1 MDKVSIG
8 QVVYIHPEL
17 GDVKRFPYH
26 QGPGLNDYM
35 RDMAGTECVVAGSG
49 AWYELNSEDGEV
61 QEWAW
66 DRRWF
71 LTEEEL
77 STFCHWDR
85 TDEEIIAIL

>member
-17 GDVKRFPYH
+17 GDVKRFPCH

-35 RDMAGTECVVAGSG
+35 RDMAGTECVVAESG